1 MAIMIK
7 FSTIIPKP
15 LNAAGIKL
23 ALIEGMRD
31 IGVEIR
37 ENFEDTTRTWD
48 HQPRFDPPTG
58 VPTVGTDEIKVE
70 TSTSDKI
77 YTYVSEGTRSHP
89 IFPKNA
95 KALAFPGN
103 FIPKTHPGI
112 IGSGVGFS
120 SQVDQFR
127 NWVAHPGVEARKFDQ
142 EIKTKQEKN
151 FIRIMQ
157 NAIKI
162 ARKSSGHAI

>member
-1 MAIMIK
+1 MIK
-7 FSTIIPKP
+7 FSTIIPRP
-15 LNAAGIKL
+15 LNVEGIKL

-37 ENFEDTTRTWD
+37 ENFEDTTRTWN
-48 HQPRFDPPTG
+48 HKPRFDPPTG
-58 VPTVGTDEIKVE
+58 VPTVGVDEIKVE

-89 IFPKNA
+89 IFPVNA
-95 KALAFPGN
+95 KALAFPGT
-103 FIPKTHPGI
+103 FIPKTNPGI
-112 IGSGVGFS
+112 IGSGTGFEGGNM
-120 SQVDQFR
+120 QLR
-127 NWVAHPGVEARKFDQ
+127 KWVAHPGVEARKFDQ
-142 EIKTKQEKN
+142 EIKTRQEKN

-162 ARKSSGHAI
+162 SRKASGHAL